1 MNVARSPYN
10 IEVDLTGVSGVTGSK
25 VELFLW
31 TTGSQPPDP
40 QYTLSKLI
48 PSSNNLKMYY
58 NISPYVREYFNFS
71 NWANGG
77 TAPYN
82 NYDTDISSNYKVNVL
97 FKTYKKLTN
106 GTYSILTTSSEL
118 DFMDGF
124 NYYMEG
130 FNTISST
137 VFLSEGT
144 YFYNYDSGQ
153 LNTVV
158 TNMAGSFEVELAV
171 NDVIRYTN
179 LVTGAV
185 NNFTATTAGI
195 KTFSRVY
202 LPNLSQGNKVEFL
215 GGGSAV
221 RWTGTFKPQ
230 CEPKYS
236 PVVVDFINR
245 YGSWARIFF
254 QKAKTRNIEVKAD
267 SYKVNPSV
275 LPYVSTNAGQV
286 REFNKNGKETIKLN
300 TGFVNDLYGE
310 YIQELLLSEKV
321 MLYDPEQ
328 KDGLAAAAYTPV
340 IPKEKTLLKQK
351 GINDGTINYTLSFD
365 FAYDVISNV
374 V

>member
-25 VELFLW
+25 VEVFLW
-31 TTGSQPPDP
+31 NTGSQPASP

-48 PSSNNLKMYY
+48 PASDNLKMYY
-58 NISPYVREYFNFS
+58 NISPYVREYFTFT
-71 NWANGG
+71 NWPNV
-77 TAPYN
+77 YN
-82 NYDTDISSNYKVNVL
+82 SYDTDISTSFKVNVV
-97 FKTYKKLTN
+97 FKKYKKLTD
-106 GTYSILTTSSEL
+106 GSYTLLSTSSAL
-118 DFMDGF
+118 DFMDGY

-144 YFYNYDSGQ
+144 YFYNHDSGQ
-153 LNTVV
+153 VNTVI
-158 TNMAGSFEVELAV
+158 TNMAGSFDVDLAV
-171 NDVIRYTN
+171 SDAIRYTN
-179 LVTGAV
+179 LSTGAV
-185 NNFTATTAGI
+185 NTVTATAAGV

-202 LPNLSQGNKVEFL
+202 IPNIAVGNKVEFL

-236 PVVVDFINR
+236 PVAVDFINR

-275 LPYVSTNAGQV
+275 LPYVSTNEGQI
-286 REFNKNGKETIKLN
+286 REFNKNGKESIKLN

-321 MLYDPEQ
+321 MLYDPQQE
-328 KDGLAAAAYTPV
+328 DGLNAAAYTPV

-351 GINDGTINYTLSFD
+351 GINEGTINYTLSFD

>member
-10 IEVDLTGVSGVTGSK
+10 IEIDLTGVSGVTGSK

-31 TTGSQPPDP
+31 NTGSQPASP

-48 PSSNNLKMYY
+48 PASNNLKMYY
-58 NISPYVREYFNFS
+58 NISPYVREYFTFT
-71 NWANGG
+71 NWQNV
-77 TAPYN
+77 YN
-82 NYDTDISSNYKVNVL
+82 SYDVDINTNYKVNVL

-106 GTYSILTTSSEL
+106 GTYSILTTSGLL

-124 NYYMEG
+124 NFYMEG
-130 FNTISST
+130 FNTFNST

-144 YFYNYDSGQ
+144 YFYNNDSS
-153 LNTVV
+153 LLT
-158 TNMAGSFEVELAV
+158 TSIINMAGSFDAELEIA
-171 NDVIRYTN
+171 DAIRYTN
-179 LVTGAV
+179 LSSGATHTV
-185 NNFTATTAGI
+185 TATSDGI

-202 LPNLSQGNKVEFL
+202 LPYLADGNKVEYL
-215 GGGSAV
+215 GGGTAV
-221 RWTGTFKPQ
+221 RWTANFKPQ

-236 PVVVDFINR
+236 PVAVDFINR
-245 YGSWARIFF
+245 YGSWSRIFF
-254 QKAKTRNIEVKAD
+254 QKAKTRNIEVNAD
-267 SYKVNPSV
+267 TYKVNPSV
-275 LPYVSTNAGQV
+275 LPYVPTSEGQI
-286 REFNKNGKETIKLN
+286 REFNKNAKETIKLN

-328 KDGLAAAAYTPV
+328 KDGLFAAAYTPV
-340 IPKEKTLLKQK
+340 IPKDKTLLKQK
-351 GINDGTINYTLSFD
+351 GINKGTINYTLSFD

>member
-10 IEVDLTGVSGVTGSK
+10 IEVDLTGVTGVTGSK
-25 VELFLW
+25 VELFIW
-31 TTGSQPPDP
+31 NTGSQPASP

-48 PSSNNLKMYY
+48 PASNNLKMYY
-58 NISPYVREYFNFS
+58 NISPYVREYFTFT

-77 TAPYN
+77 TEPYN
-82 NYDTDISSNYKVNVL
+82 NYDTDISTNFKANVV
-97 FKTYKKLTN
+97 FKTYKKLTD
-106 GTYSILTTSSEL
+106 GTYTLLSTSSEL
-118 DFMDGF
+118 DFMDGY
-124 NYYMEG
+124 NYYMQG

-144 YFYNYDSGQ
+144 YFYNHDSGQ

-158 TNMAGSFEVELAV
+158 TNMAGSF
-171 NDVIRYTN
+171 DVDLSASDAIRYTN

-185 NNFTATTAGI
+185 HTVTASASGI

-215 GGGSAV
+215 GGGSSV
-221 RWTGTFKPQ
+221 RWTGTFIPQ

-236 PVVVDFINR
+236 PVAVDFINR
-245 YGSWARIFF
+245 FGSWSRIFF

-275 LPYVSTNAGQV
+275 LPYAPTNEGQV

-328 KDGLAAAAYTPV
+328 EDGLNAAAYTPV
-340 IPKEKTLLKQK
+340 IPKDKSLLKQK

>member
-10 IEVDLTGVSGVTGSK
+10 VPVDLTGVSGVTGSK

-48 PSSNNLKMYY
+48 PSSNNLKMHY
-58 NISPYVREYFNFS
+58 NISPYVREYFTFT
-71 NWANGG
+71 NWQNV
-77 TAPYN
+77 YN
-82 NYDTDISSNYKVNVL
+82 SYDLDISASTKVNVL

-106 GTYSILTTSSEL
+106 GTYSILDTSSEL

-144 YFYNYDSGQ
+144 YFYNHDSSQ
-153 LNTVV
+153 LTTAVV
-158 TNMAGSFEVELAV
+158 NMAGSFDVELAV

-179 LVTGAV
+179 LSTGSV
-185 NNFTATTAGI
+185 QNITATSAGI

-236 PVVVDFINR
+236 PVAVDFINR

-267 SYKVNPSV
+267 TYKVNPSV
-275 LPYVSTNAGQV
+275 LPYVSTNEGQI

-328 KDGLAAAAYTPV
+328 KDGLATAAYTPV